1 MDIQAKKQEII
12 RMIQETDDPD
22 LIETVMFVLTEGVE
36 KGLTAA
42 MLESEMDNIIESRN
56 EMNDG
61 DYIDNEHIHKRR

>member
-42 MLESEMDNIIESRN
+42 MLESEMDNIIESRK

>member
-22 LIETVMFVLTEGVE
+22 IIETVIYVMTEGIE

-42 MLESEMDNIIESRN
+42 MLESELDNIIESN
-56 EMNDG
+56 KEMNDG
-61 DYIDNEHIHKRR
+61 DFIDNEHIHKKR